1 MSFRLL
7 FADMSYYSN
16 APRSHTPCHI
26 KTGIGVPSIFRSADC
41 IQKAVAQEDHE
52 PVNTSHLSRFKNLQ
66 HTHPYTYASLRQAEH
81 SKSITEHLQM
91 EQQQQI
97 TADMLNPAVGHTR

>member
-1 MSFRLL
+1 
-7 FADMSYYSN
+7 MSYYNN
-16 APRSHTPCHI
+16 APRSHTPDHL

-41 IQKAVAQEDHE
+41 IQKAVAQEEHE
-52 PVNTSHLSRFKNLQ
+52 PVNTCHLSRFKNLQ

-81 SKSITEHLQM
+81 MKATTENVQM

-97 TADMLNPAVGHTR
+97 TAEMLNPPVNELRTR